1 MASNDDQSTG
11 RLPGGISRRTL
22 AAGAAWSVP
31 VIALASAAPAY
42 ALSGGILTLTGDA
55 CKLPGNSQ
63 SIYKGYAFGL
73 VINNTMPV
81 SVLVDITSVYRD
93 ADNLGNVTVQRTNPP
108 TCSNLTDTFTVPA
121 NTSYNAII
129 YTQGA
134 NNSSNGT
141 ITVNYDYT
149 PSGDPT
155 VSATASGSFNSAPPI
170 QGAQCTLSDDCP
182 IPLT

>member
-1 MASNDDQSTG
+1 MTTNEDQTTG
-11 RLPGGISRRTL
+11 QLPSKISRRTL

-31 VIALASAAPAY
+31 VIAVASAAPAY
-42 ALSGGILTLTGDA
+42 ALSGGILTLTGTA

-73 VINNTMPV
+73 VVNNTMPV
-81 SVLVDITSVYRD
+81 SVLVEITSVFRNS
-93 ADNLGNVTVQRTNPP
+93 DNLGNVTVQRTNPP
-108 TCSNLTDTFTVPA
+108 TCTNLTDTFTVPA

-155 VSATASGSFNSAPPI
+155 ASATATAAFNSAPPI
-170 QGAQCTLSDDCP
+170 QGGQCTLSSACP
-182 IPLT
+182 LPLT